1 MDNDRKMYEGNWK
14 CAGCG
19 APITKLPF
27 EPKST
32 ENLKCIDCFK
42 NGGGNVKMKK
52 AFGDGKPTFEGN
64 WKCGKCS
71 KPINKLPF
79 KPNPERLDQL
89 KCIDCFKAE
98 RA

>member
-1 MDNDRKMYEGNWK
+1 MDQDRKMYDGNWK

-32 ENLKCIDCFK
+32 ENLKCLDCFK
-42 NGGGNVKMKK
+42 KSADRAPMKRGGGDGAMHE
-52 AFGDGKPTFEGN
+52 GD